1 VIRRTDGHASVCD
14 VRDEPTER
22 CAVRQQ
28 NREVIQPN
36 SPAPRYGSGAAAF
49 VQYDERRSVLWPE
62 RRRPVVL

>member
-1 VIRRTDGHASVCD
+1 

-22 CAVRQQ
+22 CAVRQE
-28 NREVIQPN
+28 NREVIQAN

-62 RRRPVVL
+62 RRCPVAM